1 MKIRQFTFSYSREK
15 WAIFF
20 NLRFAAQNT
29 FKCGYE
35 DINGNGGKFLGNV
48 CAPTEV
54 ATRLPFVLFRNY
66 WQKKR
71 FGQVA
76 FFSLWQFWR
85 KWYLI
90 ASFEKMQN
98 TVYELGWD
106 WLEQYQHQEYPLNFQ
121 WAQSQIWHQRF
132 LLRSRQ
138 TRTLW
143 TCVGILF

>member
-35 DINGNGGKFLGNV
+35 DINGYGGKFLGNV

-66 WQKKR
+66 WQKKNVSAR
-71 FGQVA
+71 WPFLACGN
-76 FFSLWQFWR
+76 
-85 KWYLI
+85 
-90 ASFEKMQN
+90 FE
-98 TVYELGWD
+98 EHD
-106 WLEQYQHQEYPLNFQ
+106 
-121 WAQSQIWHQRF
+121 
-132 LLRSRQ
+132 
-138 TRTLW
+138 
-143 TCVGILF
+143 TCC